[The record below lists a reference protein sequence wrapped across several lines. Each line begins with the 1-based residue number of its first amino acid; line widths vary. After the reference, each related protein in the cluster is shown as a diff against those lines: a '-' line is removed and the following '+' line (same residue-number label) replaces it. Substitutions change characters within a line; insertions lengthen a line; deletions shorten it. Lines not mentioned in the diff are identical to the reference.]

1 MDYSMANKEFTLQPS
16 TIENIDKAVYELI
29 NESFSLHTTTNA
41 GWKKV
46 PVLWISPER
55 SFHVK
60 KKEIRDNVGKL
71 KLPLISIERTSFS
84 KDPNFKGAWQANIF
98 PDKSG
103 ARGYKKHTRRVAKRI
118 SAEKTR
124 NFASADAKK
133 NTGENHF
140 PSDNQKIVYEEIYT
154 PIPVW
159 VTVNYSVTLRT
170 EYQQQMND
178 LMTPFVTRTG
188 NINSL
193 LIRDSGHQYEAFI
206 QQDLAQ
212 SNNMSNLG
220 EEERTFQTK
229 VDIKVL
235 GYLLGDGVNE
245 EAPKIVTKETTVE
258 VKLVRE
264 RVIIGDEKP
273 WKTDNKKYR
282 EF

>member
-1 MDYSMANKEFTLQPS
+1 MDYSMANKEISIQPS
-16 TIENIDKAVYELI
+16 TIETIDKAVYEMI
-29 NESFSLHTTTNA
+29 NETFSLHTTTNA

-60 KKEIRDNVGKL
+60 KKEIRDAVGKL
-71 KLPLISIERTSFS
+71 KLPLISIERTAFA
-84 KDPNFKGAWQANIF
+84 KDPNMKGAWQANIF

-103 ARGYKKHTRRVAKRI
+103 TRGYKKHVRRVARKI
-118 SAEKTR
+118 SEEKTR
-124 NFASADAKK
+124 DFASADAKK
-133 NTGENHF
+133 EAGDNHF
-140 PSDNQKIVYEEIYT
+140 PTNNKKIVYEEIYI

-159 VTVNYSVTLRT
+159 VTVNYSITLRT

-193 LIRDSGHQYEAFI
+193 LIRNEGHQFEAFI
-206 QQDLAQ
+206 QQDMSQ

-220 EEERTFQTK
+220 EDERMFQTK

>member
-1 MDYSMANKEFTLQPS
+1 MDYSMANKEISIQPS
-16 TIENIDKAVYELI
+16 TIETIDKAVYEMI
-29 NESFSLHTTTNA
+29 NETFSLHTTTNA

-60 KKEIRDNVGKL
+60 KKEIRDAVGKL
-71 KLPLISIERTSFS
+71 KLPLISIERTSFA
-84 KDPNFKGAWQANIF
+84 KDPNMKGAWQANIF

-103 ARGYKKHTRRVAKRI
+103 ARGYKKHVRRVARKI
-118 SAEKTR
+118 SEEKTR
-124 NFASADAKK
+124 DFASADAKK
-133 NTGENHF
+133 EAGDNHF
-140 PSDNQKIVYEEIYT
+140 PTNNKKIVYEEIYI

-159 VTVNYSVTLRT
+159 VTVNYSITLRT

-193 LIRDSGHQYEAFI
+193 LIRNEGHQFEAFI
-206 QQDLAQ
+206 QQDMSQ

-220 EEERTFQTK
+220 EDERMFQTK